1 MLVLLSVQSSGFNIS
16 YWKSQN
22 LTCVHHLEDVSIP
35 IFNGDNEVEFAAYLL
50 ENARNLKKMVIY
62 HSGHHSTA
70 IKWLQNKSF
79 CYSTAKVI
87 FMEKSSNRSW
97 KKAGL
102 IFFFTFRELYQ
113 MLSFQNLSF
122 DVDEYSVAF
131 LSKEKTWILIY
142 LFWLDSWCILVLNRI
157 SCVELILLCLWLCP
171 FNFLNCI
178 NRIKHYLSWY
188 AHKYAPIIWWMVD
201 YR

>member
-62 HSGHHSTA
+62 HSGQHHSTA

-102 IFFFTFRELYQ
+102 IFFLLSENFIKCYHFKTLVLMLMNTVWPFYQ
-113 MLSFQNLSF
+113 KKNLDLDISVLVRLLMYLSFKQ
-122 DVDEYSVAF
+122 D
-131 LSKEKTWILIY
+131 
-142 LFWLDSWCILVLNRI
+142 
-157 SCVELILLCLWLCP
+157 
-171 FNFLNCI
+171 
-178 NRIKHYLSWY
+178 
-188 AHKYAPIIWWMVD
+188 
-201 YR
+201 